1 MDEGRRGDR
10 ELVTIPRG
18 VWLGAQRYGDRPAI
32 VDGARTLTFA
42 SLEAEVRRATR
53 ALLTLGIARGDRVAV
68 WAPNGW
74 RWIVAALAA
83 HSAGAALVPVNTRF
97 KGEEAAY
104 ILPQS
109 GAPPLLPPPPL
120 LHPHFP

>member
-104 ILPQS
+104 ILAKS
-109 GAPPLLPPPPL
+109 GARALFTTTDFLDTDYP
-120 LHPHFP
+120 